1 MEYMFRILVYIL
13 DTVNFFPSYLFVI
26 YDLSIS
32 TRGPAYWLL
41 IVYLSY
47 VARRTI
53 SPGVINSDLSWKV
66 RLCVLWNESAICS
79 LFSTRNFMRIYRVRS
94 FWSSSLLNSLSLFF
108 SLVSSLSFY
117 FFSRIVKL
125 LSSPRSIFC
134 NGLEI
139 DRRMIFLWFHEGH
152 SIRTGIRI
160 NY

>member
-1 MEYMFRILVYIL
+1 MFRILVYIL

-79 LFSTRNFMRIYRVRS
+79 LLSARNFMRVSCQIV
-94 FWSSSLLNSLSLFF
+94 LIELVILNDLSLPFPF
-108 SLVSSLSFY
+108 LVSS
-117 FFSRIVKL
+117 FSRVVKNYF
-125 LSSPRSIFC
+125 PRFDQSF
-134 NGLEI
+134 GTVLETI
-139 DRRMIFLWFHEGH
+139 GWREWSLFDFEGH

-160 NY
+160 DY